1 MQSCPYL
8 LHIVLNPN
16 ICIYPCFPFHPTS
29 WHQFTP
35 IPLDAA
41 FHTLV
46 HSSAPLLAAYHS
58 THHHTL
64 NLILSFICII
74 LQSQLCIH
82 IHHFHFTS
90 INSHSYS
97 HSFPHLPIQ
106 CNTIIYFFSSNS
118 PSMLISLS
126 SPSPS
131 SLHPYNTSHLI
142 THSNH
147 PNPIP
152 IPFPRPTRHE
162 TPSHH
167 SPFLHFL
174 SLITDSFNPP
184 LLSYVW
190 TFLCRN

>member
-1 MQSCPYL
+1 MNSDRAQQDAWLVPVRIL
-8 LHIVLNPN
+8 LHYSHSDIISLQYHLVQ
-16 ICIYPCFPFHPTS
+16 HPILFYILL
-29 WHQFTP
+29 HCLFT
-35 IPLDAA
+35 
-41 FHTLV
+41 
-46 HSSAPLLAAYHS
+46 AYHS